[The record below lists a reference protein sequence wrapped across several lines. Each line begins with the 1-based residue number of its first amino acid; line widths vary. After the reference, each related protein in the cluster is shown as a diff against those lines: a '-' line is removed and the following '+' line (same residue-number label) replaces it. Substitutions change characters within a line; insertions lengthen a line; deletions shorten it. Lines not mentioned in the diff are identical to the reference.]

1 MGGTAALLA
10 AAERPDRVG
19 SLVLFDPVVW
29 RRWVVAA
36 FHLPLLDRL
45 GSRIPLARNALR
57 RRKVFASRQQ
67 AMAAWLGRGAFRG
80 WPEMMLADYIADGLV
95 ETPEGFTLAC
105 DPEWEA
111 SNFAA
116 QSHDP
121 WQALK
126 RLDCPVSVLK
136 AEIGSPC
143 RMSEDRRRLPHLTVG
158 TVPGGTHFFPMLQA
172 DIARDALFEAAV

>member
-1 MGGTAALLA
+1 M
-10 AAERPDRVG
+10 
-19 SLVLFDPVVW
+19 S
-29 RRWVVAA
+29 
-36 FHLPLLDRL
+36 
-45 GSRIPLARNALR
+45 
-57 RRKVFASRQQ
+57 
-67 AMAAWLGRGAFRG
+67 AWLGRGAFRG

-121 WQALK
+121 WQALQ

-172 DIARDALFEAAV
+172 DIARDVLFEAAV